1 MSENVKEMPKAAIPP
16 TVQAAIMPLP
26 LLQQI
31 GELLRQ
37 LPHREVDAVLQQ
49 LNGVQISDVT
59 LGPPAPLQ

>member
-1 MSENVKEMPKAAIPP
+1 MNEKVREMPTQGIPQVVKAAILP
-16 TVQAAIMPLP
+16 VP

-49 LNGVQISDVT
+49 LAGVQISDVT
-59 LGPPAPLQ
+59 IGPAPLQ